1 MTNSKYPIFISSLR
15 LLFLV
20 FSLCVFSC
28 GDPDTDLPL
37 EENNSELSLKKVVL
51 ALKANKQPASMLVEK
66 QDLEAYLSA
75 ELQRPVEV
83 MIPSDSSVVVES
95 FRNGT
100 LDLGYLSS
108 TDAARNLSQETADIL
123 LVHLK
128 NGQPH
133 YQVCLAVRR
142 LFLFLLW
149 ESQKEYPSMHVATG
163 NH

>member
-28 GDPDTDLPL
+28 GDPDTDLPV
-37 EENNSELSLKKVVL
+37 EENNSELSLKKVVI

-133 YQVCLAVRR
+133 YQSIWLSKMFIKSNC
-142 LFLFLLW
+142 
-149 ESQKEYPSMHVATG
+149 
-163 NH
+163 

>member
-15 LLFLV
+15 ILFLLYT
-20 FSLCVFSC
+20 LCVFSC
-28 GDPDTDLPL
+28 GGPNSDFPS
-37 EENNSELSLKKVVL
+37 EENNNELSLKKVVI

-66 QDLEAYLSA
+66 QDLEAYLSS

-108 TDAARNLSQETADIL
+108 TDAARNLRQETADIL

-133 YQVCLAVRR
+133 YQ
-142 LFLFLLW
+142 
-149 ESQKEYPSMHVATG
+149 SI
-163 NH
+163 